1 MARPLRIAYS
11 GAFYHVT
18 ARGNER
24 RKIFLSQADYKKFL
38 CYLTDAV
45 HKYGVVLHAFALMG
59 NHYHLIVETPNANL
73 SAFVHAV
80 NSAYTTYFNIKR
92 KRAGHLFQGRFKSI
106 LIEKDRY
113 LLELSRY
120 IHLNP
125 VRADIVEKP
134 EDYPY
139 SSYRSYASTTEET
152 IVSRELIWGM
162 IAGEA
167 KEAPQRYVDFVES
180 AISEVLP
187 NPFEKV
193 YGGMILGSTPFI
205 KNALKLASDT
215 IAKTETAQRKA
226 LLSTALDIDE
236 IVRFL
241 SLYFKASEE
250 TIINSSPYRS
260 YAIYL
265 ARRHTPVSSAEI
277 GKFFGDIT
285 CSAVT
290 KIGTRLKERMGK
302 DKAVGE
308 ELSMLE
314 ERLSHVNG

>member
-1 MARPLRIAYS
+1 MARPLRIAYN

-24 RKIFLSQADYKKFL
+24 RKIFISQADYKKFL
-38 CYLTDAV
+38 SYLADAV
-45 HKYGVVLHAFALMG
+45 HKYGVVLHAFALMA
-59 NHYHLIVETPNANL
+59 NHYHLVVETPNANL

-125 VRADIVEKP
+125 VRAAIVEKP

-139 SSYRSYASTTEET
+139 SSYRSYASTREET
-152 IVSRELIWGM
+152 IVARELIWGM
-162 IAGEA
+162 IAGDANEA
-167 KEAPQRYVDFVES
+167 SQRYVDFVMS
-180 AISEVLP
+180 AISEAPP

-205 KNALKLASDT
+205 KNALRLVSDT
-215 IAKTETAQRKA
+215 IAKRETAQRKV

-241 SLYFKASEE
+241 SFHFKVSEE
-250 TIINSSPYRS
+250 TIINTSPYRS

-265 ARRHTPVSSAEI
+265 ARRHTPVSSVDI
-277 GKFFGDIT
+277 GKYFGDVT

-302 DKAVGE
+302 DKAMGE
-308 ELSMLE
+308 ELRMLE